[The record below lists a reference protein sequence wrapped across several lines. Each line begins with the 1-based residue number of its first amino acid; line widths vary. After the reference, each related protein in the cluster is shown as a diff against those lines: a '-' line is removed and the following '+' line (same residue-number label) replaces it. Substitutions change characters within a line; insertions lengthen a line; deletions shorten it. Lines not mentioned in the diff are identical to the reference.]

1 MFWVSVPTFNS
12 PRKNFKSSLATTSP
26 PTRGNSNNHA
36 NKIAAM
42 PQAIFVAML
51 DSGLLALGICAPT
64 TAELASELCVNVETE
79 VAMRGIVIKFACH
92 YMKNDDSIE
101 STVE

>member
-36 NKIAAM
+36 NKIAAT

-51 DSGLLALGICAPT
+51 DEGMLTLGMCAPA
-64 TAELASELCVNVETE
+64 TAEVASELCADVETE

-92 YMKNDDSIE
+92 YVKNDD
-101 STVE
+101 

>member
-1 MFWVSVPTFNS
+1 MFWVSEPTFNS

-36 NKIAAM
+36 NKIAAT

-51 DSGLLALGICAPT
+51 DTGLTALGMRAPT
-64 TAELASELCVNVETE
+64 TAELASELCADVETE

-92 YMKNDDSIE
+92 YVKNDDSIE

>member
-36 NKIAAM
+36 NKIAATT
-42 PQAIFVAML
+42 QAIFVAML
-51 DSGLLALGICAPT
+51 DEGLLVLGMCASA
-64 TAELASELCVNVETE
+64 TAELASELCADVETE

-92 YMKNDDSIE
+92 YVKNDD
-101 STVE
+101 

>member
-1 MFWVSVPTFNS
+1 MFWVSEPTFNS

-36 NKIAAM
+36 NKIAAT

-51 DSGLLALGICAPT
+51 DTGLTALGMRAPT
-64 TAELASELCVNVETE
+64 TAELASELCADVETE

-92 YMKNDDSIE
+92 YVKNDDSNE
-101 STVE
+101 STFE